1 MYGLTLEQAP
11 PYKVPL
17 FYYLAGVVYLLVLSL
32 LLVFLYVKSRYDEQA
47 IAMTHILTLGFFT
60 HVMMGT
66 LFQMVPVIIAE
77 VYRNVQFFSK
87 LLFVGLNL
95 GIISF
100 ALYLLGADPFFG
112 VFGAASVIVSVLFFS
127 LYSLQTVLKT
137 EDKNPFVKTIASA
150 LFFLS
155 LGAILGGV
163 SLLQY
168 SGKIGGVWLG
178 ELHIK
183 IMIFGWVFLLFS
195 GVSYKILS
203 MFYVAKEYPLMIKNH
218 LYSVVSAVLILSIF
232 AIFLEAEFI
241 QTLLSIALACVSGFF
256 AFLTIVILKQRKR
269 ARTDVTVNFF
279 YFAMGNLLIGSLL
292 WVIALAFDLHL
303 DIVLGIIFGLGF
315 VYGIINAMLYKII
328 PFLTWFHLS
337 SSFVYEAEMGK
348 VIELKKMKIQFY
360 LFVCSY
366 ALFLLSSLWSVLV
379 MPAASIF
386 LLSSLLLAFNVMS
399 GYLYYQKMIIKA
411 IKYD

>member
-17 FYYLAGVVYLLVLSL
+17 FYYLAGVAYLLVLSL
-32 LLVFLYVKSRYDEQA
+32 LLVFLHVKSRYDEQA

-66 LFQMVPVIIAE
+66 LFQMVSVIIAE

-100 ALYLLGADPFFG
+100 SLYLLGANPFFG

-168 SGKIGGVWLG
+168 SGKMGGVWLG

-232 AIFLEAEFI
+232 ATFLEAEFI

-292 WVIALAFDLHL
+292 WLIALVFNLHL
-303 DIVLGIIFGLGF
+303 DIVLGILFGLGF

-366 ALFLLSSLWSVLV
+366 ALFLLSSLWPVLV
-379 MPAASIF
+379 MPAASVF
-386 LLSSLLLAFNVMS
+386 LLSSLLLVFNVMS
-399 GYLYYQKMIIKA
+399 GYLYYKKMIVKVLIN
-411 IKYD
+411 